1 MKDLMRTGPL
11 VLKTVIV
18 SFVLIITVSISVD
31 AELYRYTDEK
41 GAVRYTDELAVVP
54 VDQRPNVKTLM
65 TRGRPAP
72 KAPMADKAAGEDA
85 PKETVTSPE
94 DDLRKLEF
102 ERLSQEKKMLDEE
115 FGELMKTKESLNEN
129 KEQLDAKTYNEQANQ
144 LNERIAA
151 YEEKREAFKKA
162 ADAFNA
168 QINEKN
174 GKNEKSEKEG

>member
-18 SFVLIITVSISVD
+18 SFVLIITVSISVG

-41 GAVRYTDELAVVP
+41 GAVRYTDELGIVP
-54 VDQRPNVKTLM
+54 ADQRPNVKTIM
-65 TRGRPAP
+65 TPGRPVA
-72 KAPMADKAAGEDA
+72 KAPMVDKAAAEDS
-85 PKETVTSPE
+85 PEKPVTSPE
-94 DDLRKLEF
+94 DDLRQLEF
-102 ERLSQEKKMLDEE
+102 ERLSQEKKILDEE
-115 FGELMKTKESLNEN
+115 FGELMKTKESLNQN

-162 ADAFNA
+162 ADAFNS
-168 QINEKN
+168 QLNEN
-174 GKNEKSEKEG
+174 G